1 MLLGARQRERTG
13 TEMDNHEMGSCDS
26 ITPSWEIPEGK
37 FILGISGKGMGS
49 AGHGGGL
56 LCFSSS
62 RVRGSWFPPSLECGR
77 WEKFNCNLT
86 FPRPWR
92 SFEAKARQMSHPCM
106 WPLLQGRDGL
116 SFLPL
121 NSMESTGGS
130 TEHRN
135 RSCFLPL
142 LLIPE
147 FGQTPTQKGREE
159 ELN

>member
-1 MLLGARQRERTG
+1 MPLGARQRERTG

-62 RVRGSWFPPSLECGR
+62 QVRGSWFPPSLECGR

-116 SFLPL
+116 SFLPP
-121 NSMESTGGS
+121 NTMESTGEAPS
-130 TEHRN
+130 TATGRVSCLSFSSLNSDKHRP
-135 RSCFLPL
+135 R
-142 LLIPE
+142 
-147 FGQTPTQKGREE
+147 KGEKR
-159 ELN
+159 N